1 MKILLKKIMLENELS
16 LRQVEHMTGV
26 PRSVLSRINR
36 EEISPTLS
44 DLEKIAKGLH
54 IRITDLYESRYK

>member
-1 MKILLKKIMLENELS
+1 MLENELS

-26 PRSVLSRINR
+26 PRSVLSRISR
-36 EEISPTLS
+36 GETSPTLS

-54 IRITDLYESRYK
+54 IRITDLFESRYK